1 MNKVICPNCG
11 AAIYENEP
19 KCPFCGYINITG
31 AEEQFMR
38 DVQKTEDELSQIPE
52 MQKKH
57 LKKTLS
63 KNSRIIFVTITI
75 VTVLIA
81 VVFGFHFL
89 VDNVLFRDEKT
100 DFKAVM
106 QWERQNYP
114 VLDELYQEGN
124 YDEIIAFEYALYEEN
139 SENETDYSLINWEHY
154 NFINV
159 YRNYAD
165 FEKGIA
171 LLDQDK
177 ELSEYDAKELV
188 YNGLWFYY
196 QLYDKSYYEY
206 AEEEMFQIEAY
217 REQVLAD
224 LFGRLGFTEEEILS
238 IEDNILKDGYLESKV
253 CWKYAK
259 KIMDRFQ

>member
-11 AAIYENEP
+11 ASIYENEP
-19 KCPFCGYINITG
+19 KCPFCGYINIVG

-38 DVQKTEDELSQIPE
+38 DVQKTEDDLSQIPE

-57 LKKTLS
+57 LKMTLS
-63 KNSRIIFVTITI
+63 KNSRIIFVTITV

-81 VVFGFHFL
+81 VVFGFHFFME
-89 VDNVLFRDEKT
+89 NVLFGYEEMDP
-100 DFKAVM
+100 KAVM

-114 VLDELYQEGN
+114 ILDQLYEEGN
-124 YDEIIAFEYALYEEN
+124 YDEIIEFEHTLYEEN
-139 SENETDYSLINWEHY
+139 DENETNYSLVNWEHY
-154 NFINV
+154 NFISV
-159 YRNYAD
+159 YRRYAE
-165 FEKGIA
+165 FEKVIA
-171 LLDQDK
+171 LLDQGK
-177 ELSEYDAKELV
+177 EVSEYDAEELV

-206 AEEEMFQIEAY
+206 TEEEILQIEEY
-217 REQVLAD
+217 YELVMDD

-238 IEDNILKDGYLESKV
+238 IEDKVLKDGYLEFRE

-259 KIMDRFQ
+259 KVMVRFQ